1 MATLGGARATMF
13 NDVGALEPGKKAD
26 LITINLGS
34 ITEPYLDPESPI
46 VDALVYKAKGSD
58 VDTVMIDGRVMV
70 EGGRVISVNEQR
82 MMQSLKGE
90 LSRPLSEEARSQRR
104 TAEELKPYIKR
115 FYEAWDPGQDKPF
128 YVYNNA
134 E

>member
-1 MATLGGARATMF
+1 MF
-13 NDVGALEPGKKAD
+13 DDVGALEPGKKAD
-26 LITINLGS
+26 LITIRLDS

-46 VDALVYKAKGSD
+46 VDALVYKAKGTD

-70 EGGRVISVNEQR
+70 EEGRIISVDEQR

-90 LSRPLSEEARSQRR
+90 LARPLSEEARSRRR
-104 TAEELKPYIKR
+104 TAEELKPYIKH
-115 FYEAWDPGQDKPF
+115 FYEAWEPGQDKPF